1 MVSPKGGTNG
11 ARIDDA
17 ARPPHESLDEA
28 ITEYL
33 MACDVESKRPRSIHA
48 YEETLRVFRRVVSPR
63 GAATQRL
70 PRVMR

>member
-33 MACDVESKRPRSIHA
+33 MACDVESK
-48 YEETLRVFRRVVSPR
+48 SPR
-63 GAATQRL
+63 TISRPTKKRFASFG
-70 PRVMR
+70 VS